1 MSKAESINS
10 VAKACRLLKEAAH
23 MGVWGLSEMARAMDE
38 PVSSVERL
46 VATLAAEGF
55 IERIGSG
62 PNWRIGKEAAAV
74 WSSYCLALKK
84 TIRDARHRL
93 EQVHIPGSEV
103 AEWTN

>member
-1 MSKAESINS
+1 MSKADSINS

-55 IERIGSG
+55 LERIG
-62 PNWRIGKEAAAV
+62 PNWRIGKEAAAI
-74 WSSYCLALKK
+74 WSNYCLALKK
-84 TIRDARHRL
+84 ILRDTRHRL
-93 EQVHIPGSEV
+93 HEVHIPGSEV
-103 AEWTN
+103 AEWEN